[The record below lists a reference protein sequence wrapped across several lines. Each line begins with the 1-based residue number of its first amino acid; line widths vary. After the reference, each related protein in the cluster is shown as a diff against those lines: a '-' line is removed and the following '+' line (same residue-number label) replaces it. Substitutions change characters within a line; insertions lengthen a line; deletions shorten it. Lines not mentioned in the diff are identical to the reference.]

1 MLNIF
6 RNIPDPSSV
15 EPKTPAPQLP
25 AGAIECAGRITSADS
40 GLVALA
46 CDGWLIKQKIDAL
59 QKELKVITERL
70 ENSLGAG
77 AVLAVDGVCRVTLS
91 ERTTFKLDDP
101 ETCAALLGGRFA
113 DLVDS
118 AIQYPPTDKLKEI
131 VFDPDHPLAASLRA
145 CFTIKN
151 ATAVTFRPG
160 KAL

>member
-1 MLNIF
+1 MFNIF
-6 RNIPDPSSV
+6 GSTPDTSPV
-15 EPKTPAPQLP
+15 EPKSPARQLP
-25 AGAIECAGRITSADS
+25 AGQIENDGRVTSAGPD
-40 GLVALA
+40 LVALA
-46 CDGWLIKQKIDAL
+46 CDGWILKQKIDAL

-77 AVLAVDGVCRVTLS
+77 AALAVDGVCRVTLS
-91 ERTTFKLDDP
+91 ERVTFKLDDP

-118 AIQYPPTDKLKEI
+118 AIQYTPTDKLKEI
-131 VFDPDHPLAASLRA
+131 VFDPDHPLAAGLRA
-145 CFTIKN
+145 CFTIKS